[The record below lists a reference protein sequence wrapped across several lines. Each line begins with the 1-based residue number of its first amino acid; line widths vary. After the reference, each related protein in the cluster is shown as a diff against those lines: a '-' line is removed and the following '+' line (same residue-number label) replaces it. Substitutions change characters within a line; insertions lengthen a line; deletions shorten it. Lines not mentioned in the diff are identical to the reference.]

1 MKTIMVTG
9 CAGFIGFHLVEALLD
24 NDVLVIGVDNL
35 NSFYDVNIKYDRIE
49 KLKLKKSN
57 AFIFIEHDIYNPFTS
72 SVFDSVNIDSLVHL
86 AAQAGVRYSL
96 ENPKA
101 YLDSNVIGTY
111 NVLEFA
117 RRNKIDRLLFSS
129 TSSVYG
135 DSIELPNKETDD
147 VDNPIQF
154 YATTKRMCE
163 MMIRNFSVMEKIPS
177 LIFRLFTVYGPWGRP
192 DMALFKFTKSI
203 INNEPIQIYNE
214 GNHSRSFTYIDDIV
228 HFLSSAALI
237 TDQRIKQICG
247 NDFSEVFN
255 LGNPK
260 SHLLSEYIFELEKA
274 LKKESKKDF
283 LPLQPGDVLSTLA
296 DISKLKGAFGDH
308 DFTDISVGVQNF
320 VTWYQH
326 YYSEKSN

>member
-1 MKTIMVTG
+1 
-9 CAGFIGFHLVEALLD
+9 
-24 NDVLVIGVDNL
+24 
-35 NSFYDVNIKYDRIE
+35 
-49 KLKLKKSN
+49 
-57 AFIFIEHDIYNPFTS
+57 
-72 SVFDSVNIDSLVHL
+72 
-86 AAQAGVRYSL
+86 
-96 ENPKA
+96 
-101 YLDSNVIGTY
+101 
-111 NVLEFA
+111 
-117 RRNKIDRLLFSS
+117 
-129 TSSVYG
+129 
-135 DSIELPNKETDD
+135 
-147 VDNPIQF
+147 
-154 YATTKRMCE
+154 MCE
-163 MMIRNFSVMEKIPS
+163 VMIRNFSVMEKIPS

-203 INNEPIQIYNE
+203 INDEPIQIYNE

-228 HFLSSAALI
+228 HYLKSAALL
-237 TDQRIKQICG
+237 TSQRITQICG
-247 NDFSEVFN
+247 NDSSEVFN

-296 DISKLKGAFGDH
+296 DISKLKGALGEH

>member
-9 CAGFIGFHLVEALLD
+9 CAGFIGFHLVESLLD
-24 NDVLVIGVDNL
+24 HDVLVIGVDNL
-35 NSFYDVNIKYDRIE
+35 NNFYDVKIKYDRIE
-49 KLKLKKSN
+49 KLKSKKTNS
-57 AFIFIEHDIYNPFTS
+57 FIFVEHDIYQPFANS
-72 SVFDSVNIDSLVHL
+72 LFDSANIDSLIHL

-117 RRNKIDRLLFSS
+117 RKKKIDRLIFSS

-135 DSIELPNKETDD
+135 NSVKLPNIETDD

-163 MMIRNFSVMEKIPS
+163 VMIRNFSVMENIPS

-203 INNEPIQIYNE
+203 INDDPIQIYNE
-214 GNHSRSFTYIDDIV
+214 GNHSRSFTYIDDVV
-228 HFLSSAALI
+228 HYLKSAILQ
-237 TDQRIKQICG
+237 TNQRITQVCG
-247 NDFSEVFN
+247 NNFSEVFN

-274 LKKESKKDF
+274 LRKESKKDF
-283 LPLQPGDVLSTLA
+283 LPLQSGDVLSTLA
-296 DISKLKGAFGDH
+296 DISKLKGAFGEH
-308 DFTDISVGVQNF
+308 NFTDISVGVQNF
-320 VTWYQH
+320 VTWYQQ

>member
-72 SVFDSVNIDSLVHL
+72 SVFDSVKIDSLVHL

-117 RRNKIDRLLFSS
+117 RRNKINRLLFSS

-135 DSIELPNKETDD
+135 NSIELPNKETDD

-228 HFLSSAALI
+228 HFFKSAILL
-237 TDQRIKQICG
+237 TDQRMKQICG

-260 SHLLSEYIFELEKA
+260 SHSLSEYIFELEKA

-296 DISKLKGAFGDH
+296 DISKLKGAFGEH

>member
-24 NDVLVIGVDNL
+24 DDVLVIGVDNL
-35 NSFYDVNIKYDRIE
+35 NSFYDVKIKYDRIE

-57 AFIFIEHDIYNPFTS
+57 AFIFIEHDIYNPFIS
-72 SVFDSVNIDSLVHL
+72 SVFDSVNIDSLIHL

-135 DSIELPNKETDD
+135 NSIELPNKESDD

-163 MMIRNFSVMEKIPS
+163 VMIRNFSVMEKIPS
-177 LIFRLFTVYGPWGRP
+177 LIFRLFTVYEPWGRP
-192 DMALFKFTKSI
+192 YMALFKFTKSI
-203 INNEPIQIYNE
+203 INDKPIQIYNE
-214 GNHSRSFTYIDDIV
+214 GNNSRSFTYIDDIV
-228 HFLSSAALI
+228 HYLKSAALL
-237 TDQRIKQICG
+237 TNQRITQICG
-247 NDFSEVFN
+247 SDFSEVFN

-260 SHLLSEYIFELEKA
+260 SHLLYEYIFELEKA

-296 DISKLKGAFGDH
+296 DISKLKGALGGH